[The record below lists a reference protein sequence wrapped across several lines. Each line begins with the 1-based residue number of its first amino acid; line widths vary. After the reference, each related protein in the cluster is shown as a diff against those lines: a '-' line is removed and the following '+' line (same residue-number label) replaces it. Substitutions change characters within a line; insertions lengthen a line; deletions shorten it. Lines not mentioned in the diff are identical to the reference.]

1 MTSMTLDDAYSIVD
15 DNFSQTKLVNNLID
29 DWLISPSL
37 IEYYIADLDD
47 EEEESGEWERTFDI
61 YEWLV
66 FPRLWDSDYEKLI
79 QAWIP
84 VLKTE
89 YGNWVGTTSYGSHY
103 DIQIYPNLI
112 KALFNIDT
120 DYQGIRAMK
129 KGR

>member
-47 EEEESGEWERTFDI
+47 EEEESGEWENSVDI

-84 VLKTE
+84 VLRTD
-89 YGNWVGTTSYGSHY
+89 YGNWVGTNSYGSHY
-103 DIQIYPNLI
+103 DIQIYPKLI

-129 KGR
+129 KGI

>member
-1 MTSMTLDDAYSIVD
+1 MTNMTLADAYSIVD
-15 DNFSQTKLVNNLID
+15 DNFSQTKLVNKLIE
-29 DWLISPSL
+29 DWLFSPSL
-37 IEYYIADLDD
+37 IEYWITDPDE
-47 EEEESGEWERTFDI
+47 EEEESGKWESSFDI

-66 FPRLWDSDYEKLI
+66 LPKLWDTDYEKLI

-84 VLKTE
+84 VLRTD

-103 DIQIYPNLI
+103 DIQIYPKLI

-129 KGR
+129 KGK

>member
-1 MTSMTLDDAYSIVD
+1 MTLSDAYSIVD
-15 DNFSQTKLVNNLID
+15 DNFSQTKLVNKLIE
-29 DWLISPSL
+29 DWILSSSL
-37 IEYYIADLDD
+37 IEYWITDLDE
-47 EEEESGEWERTFDI
+47 EEEESGKWENSFDI

-66 FPRLWDSDYEKLI
+66 FPKLWDSDYEKLI

-84 VLKTE
+84 VLKTD

-103 DIQIYPNLI
+103 DIQIYPKLI

-120 DYQGIRAMK
+120 DYQGIRVMK

>member
-1 MTSMTLDDAYSIVD
+1 MTNMTLADAYSIVD
-15 DNFSQTKLVNNLID
+15 DNFSQTKLVNKLIE
-29 DWLISPSL
+29 DWLFSPSL
-37 IEYYIADLDD
+37 IEYWITDLDE
-47 EEEESGEWERTFDI
+47 EEEESGKWESSFDI

-66 FPRLWDSDYEKLI
+66 LPKLWDTDYEKLI

-84 VLKTE
+84 VLRTD

-103 DIQIYPNLI
+103 DIQIYPKLI

-129 KGR
+129 KGK

>member
-1 MTSMTLDDAYSIVD
+1 MTNMTLADAYSIVD
-15 DNFSQTKLVNNLID
+15 DNFSQTKLVNKLIE
-29 DWLISPSL
+29 DWIFSSSL
-37 IEYYIADLDD
+37 IEYWITDLDE
-47 EEEESGEWERTFDI
+47 EEEESGKWENSFDI

-66 FPRLWDSDYEKLI
+66 FPKLWDSDYEKLI

-84 VLKTE
+84 VLKTD

-103 DIQIYPNLI
+103 DIQIYPKLI

-129 KGR
+129 NGS